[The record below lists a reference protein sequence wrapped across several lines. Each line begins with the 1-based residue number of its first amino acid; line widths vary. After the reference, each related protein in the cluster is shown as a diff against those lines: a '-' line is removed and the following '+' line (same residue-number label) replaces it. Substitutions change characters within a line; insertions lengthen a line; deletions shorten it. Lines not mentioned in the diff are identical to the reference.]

1 MPRWKISSHVDEF
14 FSNPVHWAAPTP
26 GSRRNAHPILPSF
39 LASASTLFT
48 SFTFPPHHNTS
59 IVMRQKR
66 AKSYKKQM
74 NLYLHT
80 FKFREPFQ
88 TIVDDELVLTCDKAS
103 YDLVKGLNR
112 TIQGETKPMI
122 TQCCMEAL
130 YLTKNQRAID
140 MAKRFERRRCN
151 HFKDPKPPVECI
163 QSVVNIDGVNKHRYI
178 VASQSM
184 KLRRK
189 LRGVPGVPLIFM
201 NRSVMVMEPA
211 SDATQRAAVLHE
223 NSKLTAGLNDSK
235 VGYVDKEDADEK
247 KQEDQSKTKKRK
259 GPSEPNPLSV
269 KKKKTV
275 ATPVVQ
281 EQKKRR
287 TRRHAKSSTHEK
299 GDEESENIE
308 AVAGEGEIPEAAAST
323 EVSVEE
329 KVLEE
334 PAGLSD

>member
-1 MPRWKISSHVDEF
+1 
-14 FSNPVHWAAPTP
+14 
-26 GSRRNAHPILPSF
+26 
-39 LASASTLFT
+39 
-48 SFTFPPHHNTS
+48 
-59 IVMRQKR
+59 MRQKR

-130 YLTKNQRAID
+130 YTTKNQRAID

-151 HFKDPKPPVECI
+151 HFKDPKPPAECI

-211 SDATQRAAVLHE
+211 SDASQRAAVMHE
-223 NSKLTAGLNDSK
+223 NAKLTAGLNDSK
-235 VGYVDKEDADEK
+235 VGYVDKDSA
-247 KQEDQSKTKKRK
+247 QEAEGKAEPQQKKRK

-269 KKKKTV
+269 KKKKAAPAPLV
-275 ATPVVQ
+275 
-281 EQKKRR
+281 EQPKKKRI
-287 TRRHAKSSTHEK
+287 RRHAKSSSL
-299 GDEESENIE
+299 ESCANKDD
-308 AVAGEGEIPEAAAST
+308 AKREGEAESREPAESTQVST
-323 EVSVEE
+323 EERIP
-329 KVLEE
+329 EE

>member
-1 MPRWKISSHVDEF
+1 
-14 FSNPVHWAAPTP
+14 
-26 GSRRNAHPILPSF
+26 
-39 LASASTLFT
+39 
-48 SFTFPPHHNTS
+48 
-59 IVMRQKR
+59 MRQKR

-130 YLTKNQRAID
+130 YATKNQRAID

-151 HFKDPKPPVECI
+151 HFKDPKPPAECI
-163 QSVVNIDGVNKHRYI
+163 QSVVDIDGVNKHRYI

-211 SDATQRAAVLHE
+211 SDASQRAAVMHE
-223 NSKLTAGLNDSK
+223 NAKLSAGLNHTK
-235 VGYVDKEDADEK
+235 VGYVEKEEEEEKNADE
-247 KQEDQSKTKKRK
+247 QPKTKKRK

-269 KKKKTV
+269 KKKKNV
-275 ATPVVQ
+275 SAPVVQ
-281 EQKKRR
+281 GPKKKRIR
-287 TRRHAKSSTHEK
+287 HHAKSAQKS
-299 GDEESENIE
+299 
-308 AVAGEGEIPEAAAST
+308 GEGDHLTESAQGDAATTQNETTQSEPTEAAAPT
-323 EVSVEE
+323 EASQD
-329 KVLEE
+329 KKLEE

>member
-1 MPRWKISSHVDEF
+1 MRFSSHVGDF
-14 FSNPVHWAAPTP
+14 FLARYTGRTHPRKSPKCSSHFTLVSHPVHRVFSPGLLFHPSTSTPT
-26 GSRRNAHPILPSF
+26 
-39 LASASTLFT
+39 STT
-48 SFTFPPHHNTS
+48 
-59 IVMRQKR
+59 MRQKR

-74 NLYLHT
+74 NLYLHA

-130 YLTKNQRAID
+130 YTTKNQRAID

-211 SDATQRAAVLHE
+211 SDASQRAAVMHE
-223 NSKLTAGLNDSK
+223 NAKLTAGLNHSK
-235 VGYVDKEDADEK
+235 VGYIDKEETEEK
-247 KQEDQSKTKKRK
+247 KQPEESKTKKRK
-259 GPSEPNPLSV
+259 GPAEPNPLSV
-269 KKKKTV
+269 KKKK
-275 ATPVVQ
+275 AAPTPVVQ
-281 EQKKRR
+281 EPKKKRS
-287 TRRHAKSSTHEK
+287 RRHTKSSNK
-299 GDEESENIE
+299 IDASNADETKTIE
-308 AVAGEGEIPEAAAST
+308 GEGEVAEVAPATEA
-323 EVSVEE
+323 SVEE
-329 KVLEE
+329 KILEE